1 MFLQSLS
8 HKKTEWTGNQR
19 GLATQ
24 AAGQIV
30 EQSFGGKSW
39 EFPSHAGLQG
49 ARRAVSGMWGG
60 CLVWE
65 PGDQSRLNPGTSS
78 SNGFTVST

>member
-8 HKKTEWTGNQR
+8 HKKTDWTGNQR
-19 GLATQ
+19 GLPTQ

-49 ARRAVSGMWGG
+49 ARGAASGVRGVVWRGNQATRA
-60 CLVWE
+60 
-65 PGDQSRLNPGTSS
+65 D
-78 SNGFTVST
+78 